1 MKKILFAV
9 LSLGLMGLVASCGSS
24 KKAQHYN
31 VPYSQP
37 EYPASSKAMSCE
49 DQVFVPNLIRGYGI
63 ARSYDK
69 GKAMTDAIKRG
80 QTQIGVNLYRTFSLV
95 DKEFGEDLE
104 SNKSIKSMGKR
115 SQTVI
120 GVIDNASIQTTVVC
134 SETTQDEAGVWT
146 YEVCVEM
153 NQSLKDLGT
162 KINNELG
169 KQQELEVRFN
179 EQEFDKVYNSA
190 LEEYRKQREKK

>member
-1 MKKILFAV
+1 MLLF
-9 LSLGLMGLVASCGSS
+9 
-24 KKAQHYN
+24 
-31 VPYSQP
+31 
-37 EYPASSKAMSCE
+37 
-49 DQVFVPNLIRGYGI
+49 
-63 ARSYDK
+63 
-69 GKAMTDAIKRG
+69 KR
-80 QTQIGVNLYRTFSLV
+80 LLF
-95 DKEFGEDLE
+95 
-104 SNKSIKSMGKR
+104 
-115 SQTVI
+115 
-120 GVIDNASIQTTVVC
+120 
-134 SETTQDEAGVWT
+134 VWT

>member
-1 MKKILFAV
+1 
-9 LSLGLMGLVASCGSS
+9 MG
-24 KKAQHYN
+24 
-31 VPYSQP
+31 
-37 EYPASSKAMSCE
+37 
-49 DQVFVPNLIRGYGI
+49 R
-63 ARSYDK
+63 
-69 GKAMTDAIKRG
+69 
-80 QTQIGVNLYRTFSLV
+80 
-95 DKEFGEDLE
+95 
-104 SNKSIKSMGKR
+104 R

-134 SETTQDEAGVWT
+134 SEKTQDEAGVWT

>member
-1 MKKILFAV
+1 MRR
-9 LSLGLMGLVASCGSS
+9 
-24 KKAQHYN
+24 
-31 VPYSQP
+31 
-37 EYPASSKAMSCE
+37 
-49 DQVFVPNLIRGYGI
+49 QVFVPNLIRGYGI

-134 SETTQDEAGVWT
+134 SEKTQDEAGVWT

>member
-134 SETTQDEAGVWT
+134 SEKTQDEAGVW
-146 YEVCVEM
+146 
-153 NQSLKDLGT
+153 
-162 KINNELG
+162 INNELG